1 MGPMLTALLQL
12 QAIERQLTHVRGR
25 LKTRRG
31 AVVAQEKRI
40 EQLNADHKGMLDKA
54 LAHRKD
60 ADRRELDLKEREAQ
74 AQKLRTSLNTT
85 KTNKEYAAI
94 LTQINTIKADNA
106 KIEEDVLKMMAEVD
120 TVKAQA
126 AKIQETIAAEQQRL
140 TALQAASQAEID
152 KLNAMLADL
161 TAKRVAAAAGV
172 PREPLAMFDRIA
184 EKNDGDAM
192 AAVEVQGKRPP
203 FEFTCGGCYM
213 SLNAEHANALRT
225 RDELRTCN
233 NCGRILY
240 MEAPRETND

>member
-1 MGPMLTALLQL
+1 MLTALLQL

-31 AVVAQEKRI
+31 AVNAQEKRI
-40 EQLNADHKGMLDKA
+40 EQLTADHQGLLDKA
-54 LAHRKD
+54 LACRKD

-74 AQKLRTSLNTT
+74 SQKLRTSLNTT

-94 LTQINTIKADNA
+94 LTQINTLKADNA
-106 KIEEDVLKMMAEVD
+106 KIEEEVLKMMADVD
-120 TVKAQA
+120 AVKAQA
-126 AKIQETIAAEQQRL
+126 GKVQETIAAETQRL
-140 TALQAASQAEID
+140 SVLQTASQAEID

-161 TAKRVAAAAGV
+161 TAKRADAAANV
-172 PREPLAMFDRIA
+172 PREPLAVFDRIVEA
-184 EKNDGDAM
+184 NDGEAM
-192 AAVEVQGKRPP
+192 AVIEVQGRRPP
-203 FEFTCGGCYM
+203 FEYTCGGCYM

-240 MEAPRETND
+240 MEIKTETSDK

>member
-1 MGPMLTALLQL
+1 MLTALLQL

-40 EQLNADHKGMLDKA
+40 DQLKADRQGLLDKA
-54 LAHRKD
+54 LGLRKA
-60 ADRRELDLKEREAQ
+60 ADGRELDLKEREAQ

-94 LTQINTIKADNA
+94 LTQINTLKADNA
-106 KIEEDVLKMMAEVD
+106 KIEEEVLKMMGEVD
-120 TVKAQA
+120 NVKAQA
-126 AKIQETIAAEQQRL
+126 ASMQETIAAETQRL
-140 TALQAASQAEID
+140 AALQQASQAEID

-161 TAKRVAAAAGV
+161 TAKREQAAASV
-172 PREPLAMFDRIA
+172 PREPLGVFERIA
-184 EKNDGDAM
+184 IANDGDAM
-192 AAVEVQGKRPP
+192 AAIEVQGKRPP
-203 FEFTCGGCYM
+203 FDYTCGGCFM

-240 MEAPRETND
+240 MEVKAETA